1 MRRPVPTSRTRRA
14 LLLSA
19 LGGLALPHVARAAPP
34 RVVVIGAGVAG
45 ASFATYAA
53 RLLKGA
59 GEIVLVEPAAGYLA
73 LYRSNLVLSGMIET
87 REIWTGY
94 DALARRTGIKW
105 VAARAVALDRDRREV
120 VLADGSRLG
129 FEMAVLAPG
138 IALDYGSVPG
148 WSREAAAVMPHA
160 WKGTEQFHLLKRQ
173 LDAVPD
179 GGRIV
184 ILPPPDPSRC
194 PPAPYE
200 RASMM
205 AFALKASG
213 RGECRI
219 FIVDVKERF
228 AKMALFL
235 DAWEK
240 YYPGMIDWLPPSIHE
255 GVKRVDPSTMSVETG
270 FETYRDCALV
280 NVIPAQTAPRIAVAS
295 GLADATGFC
304 PVGAQDMR
312 SAVDSRIFVL
322 GDAAHAGAM
331 PKSAFAANSQ
341 SAVAARAVAAEL
353 LGGSGGP
360 PEYESRCWSLLAKG
374 DGVKSSSRFAAVSNK
389 FEEYDETVSA
399 IDETAQLR
407 QVTADDN
414 SVWFAK
420 LETEIFN

>member
-1 MRRPVPTSRTRRA
+1 
-14 LLLSA
+14 
-19 LGGLALPHVARAAPP
+19 
-34 RVVVIGAGVAG
+34 
-45 ASFATYAA
+45 
-53 RLLKGA
+53 
-59 GEIVLVEPAAGYLA
+59 
-73 LYRSNLVLSGMIET
+73 
-87 REIWTGY
+87 
-94 DALARRTGIKW
+94 
-105 VAARAVALDRDRREV
+105 
-120 VLADGSRLG
+120 
-129 FEMAVLAPG
+129 
-138 IALDYGSVPG
+138 
-148 WSREAAAVMPHA
+148 
-160 WKGTEQFHLLKRQ
+160 
-173 LDAVPD
+173 
-179 GGRIV
+179 
-184 ILPPPDPSRC
+184 
-194 PPAPYE
+194 
-200 RASMM
+200 MM

-280 NVIPAQTAPRIAVAS
+280 NVIPAQTAPQIAVAS

-353 LGGSGGP
+353 LGGSGDP
-360 PEYESRCWSLLAKG
+360 PEYESRCWSLLAKD
-374 DGVKSSSRFAAVSNK
+374 DGVKSSSRFAAVSNSFK
-389 FEEYDETVSA
+389 EYDETVSA
-399 IDETAQLR
+399 LQEPAQLR

>member
-1 MRRPVPTSRTRRA
+1 MPISRTRRA
-14 LLLSA
+14 LVLSVI
-19 LGGLALPHVARAAPP
+19 GGLALPHVARAAPA
-34 RVVVIGAGVAG
+34 RVVVVGAGVAG

-53 RLLKGA
+53 RLLKGV
-59 GEIVLVEPAAGYLA
+59 GEIVLVEPAPGYLA
-73 LYRSNLVLSGMIET
+73 LYRSNLVLGGIIET
-87 REIWTGY
+87 PAIWSGY

-105 VAARAVALDRDRREV
+105 VAARAARFDRSRREV
-120 VLADGSRLG
+120 VLTDGARLG
-129 FEMAVLAPG
+129 YDLAIVAPG
-138 IALDYGSVPG
+138 IGLDYGSVPG
-148 WSREAAAVMPHA
+148 WSREVAAIMPHA

-213 RGECRI
+213 RGGCRI

-255 GVKRVDPSTMSVETG
+255 GVKQVDPLTMSVETG
-270 FETYRDCALV
+270 FETFRDCALV
-280 NVIPAQTAPRIAVAS
+280 NVIPAQTASQIAVAS

-304 PVGAQDMR
+304 PVGAWDMR
-312 SAVDSRIFVL
+312 SLIDSSIFVL

-341 SAVAARAVAAEL
+341 AMVAARTIAAEL
-353 LGGSGGP
+353 LAQGSAP
-360 PEYESRCWSLLAKG
+360 PDYESRCWSLLAKG
-374 DGVKSSSRFAAVSNK
+374 DSVKSSSNFIADDNK
-389 FEEYDETVSA
+389 FKEYGESVSVIHEEKY
-399 IDETAQLR
+399 LR
-407 QVTADDN
+407 QVTADES
-414 SVWFAK
+414 SVWFDR
-420 LETEIFN
+420 LENDLFM

>member
-1 MRRPVPTSRTRRA
+1 M
-14 LLLSA
+14 
-19 LGGLALPHVARAAPP
+19 PHVARAAPA
-34 RVVVIGAGVAG
+34 RVIVIGAGVAG

-53 RLLKGA
+53 HRLKGA

-73 LYRSNLVLSGMIET
+73 LYRSNLVLGGIIET
-87 REIWTGY
+87 QEIWSGY

-105 VAARAVALDRDRREV
+105 VAARAARLDRDRREV
-120 VLADGSRLG
+120 VLADGNRLG
-129 FEMAVLAPG
+129 YELAVVAPG

-160 WKGTEQFHLLKRQ
+160 WKGAEQFHLLKRQ
-173 LDAVPD
+173 LAAVPD

-205 AFALKASG
+205 ASALKASG

-219 FIVDVKERF
+219 FIVDAKERF

-235 DAWEK
+235 DAWQK

-255 GVKRVDPSTMSVETG
+255 GVRQVDLSTMSVETG

-280 NVIPAQTAPRIAVAS
+280 NVIPAQTAPQIAVAS

-312 SAVDSRIFVL
+312 SVIDSRIFVL
-322 GDAAHAGAM
+322 GDAAHAGKM

-341 SAVAARAVAAEL
+341 AVVAARAVTTEL
-353 LGGSGGP
+353 LGEGGGP
-360 PEYESRCWSLLAKG
+360 PEYESQCWSLLAKG
-374 DGVKSSSRFAAVSNK
+374 DGVKSSSRFASVANKFDEYDAAVSALH
-389 FEEYDETVSA
+389 ETES
-399 IDETAQLR
+399 LR
-407 QVTADDN
+407 QVTADE
-414 SVWFAK
+414 SSAWFAK
-420 LETEIFN
+420 LQNEIFK